1 MRVVCASAGAV
12 LSYGPSRSA
21 LITSEEGKSTAEPGW
36 ETPPPPPHQY
46 FYPHVPLQ
54 MFRRAG
60 GVFVGTAFFQ
70 MLSFS
75 LRFP

>member
-21 LITSEEGKSTAEPGW
+21 SITSEEGKSTAEPGW
-36 ETPPPPPHQY
+36 ETPPPAPHQHY
-46 FYPHVPLQ
+46 HPHVPSQ

-60 GVFVGTAFFQ
+60 GTALFP

-75 LRFP
+75 LRFPRH